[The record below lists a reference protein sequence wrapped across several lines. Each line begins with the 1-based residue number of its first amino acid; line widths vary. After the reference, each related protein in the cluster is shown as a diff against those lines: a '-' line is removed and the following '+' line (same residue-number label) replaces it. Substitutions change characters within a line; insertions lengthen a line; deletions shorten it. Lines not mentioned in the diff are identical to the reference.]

1 MWNPIK
7 IEMKNVFSHVD
18 SQYTFNNGKCTMIFG
33 ENRTD
38 KSFENN
44 GAGKTTLF
52 EAICIA
58 LTGDSLRNIRKEQF
72 INRFAESA
80 EIQFTL
86 ENKALY
92 KTMTVHRKFYR
103 NKSSQVFVF
112 VNGELNTQI
121 TSVNEANS
129 YIAEQIGVSHE
140 DLLRYYIISQDSNYT
155 FFTAG
160 DGEKKEILNR
170 ITQADL
176 LNPVLERIDTEK
188 REVEGMYN
196 SVSLN
201 CERID
206 AKIETLQEQK
216 REMQQNDDYEEE
228 IRSFKDKVKSQRKI
242 ILKSKESVSEL
253 RKDIDEL
260 TKQLKTKKCVD
271 LTQLREERNKVRKQ
285 LEDVE
290 STRSENV
297 RMRRKIESEL
307 AGTVKCPECGTE
319 FIEESELD
327 LTPDKARKLIKQ
339 LDTTIKCNEK
349 EKEDLLKKIDDLRI
363 SLQKT
368 QDTNDEID
376 KIKNNIKIQERAIEC
391 ENENVRNAEKVVDFT
406 ERKIRELQEEHS
418 KDTRIKTI
426 EQKIRELTTERQ
438 QQGKSLK
445 LVEERLEMCKFW
457 KFNMGKSG
465 FATYLANKSVKV
477 IEGITNAF
485 LRKFGVDVS
494 VQINGFTVLK
504 SGDVREKIDCYVTND
519 GITLESFMTKSGG
532 ERGRVALAGVLGIQR
547 LLNES
552 TDGRGLNLLC
562 FDEAF
567 KGMDTLGQE
576 NIIRIMERMGMT
588 ILIIS
593 QNVSDGFNNEN
604 TLRVVKEEG
613 VSRYV

>member
-72 INRFAESA
+72 INNFAESA

-86 ENKALY
+86 ENKVLY
-92 KTMTVHRKFYR
+92 KTMTINRKFYR
-103 NKSSQVFVF
+103 NKSAQVFVF
-112 VNGELNTQI
+112 ENGELNTQI

-176 LNPVLERIDTEK
+176 LNPVLERIDAEK

-228 IRSFKDKVKSQRKI
+228 IRSFKDKVESQRKI

-363 SLQKT
+363 SLQKA

-376 KIKNNIKIQERAIEC
+376 KIKSNIKIQERAIEC

-438 QQGKSLK
+438 QQGKNLK

-494 VQINGFTVLK
+494 VQINGFTLLK

-519 GITLESFMTKSGG
+519 GITLESFMAKSGG
-532 ERGRVALAGVLGIQR
+532 ERGRVTLAGVLGIQR

-588 ILIIS
+588 ILVIS

>member
-7 IEMKNVFSHVD
+7 IEIKNVFSHVD
-18 SQYTFNNGKCTMIFG
+18 SKYTFKNGKCTMIFG
-33 ENRTD
+33 ENKTD

-129 YIAEQIGVSHE
+129 YIEEQIGVSRE

-155 FFTAG
+155 FFTAS

-176 LNPVLERIDTEK
+176 LNPVLERIDAEK

-196 SVSLN
+196 SVTLE

-228 IRSFKDKVKSQRKI
+228 IRVFKDKINKQRKI
-242 ILKSKESVSEL
+242 ISQSRESVLEL
-253 RKDIDEL
+253 RKSVDEL
-260 TKQLKTKKCVD
+260 KQQLKTKKLVD
-271 LTQLREERNKVRKQ
+271 LTQLREERNGVRKQ
-285 LEDVE
+285 LEE
-290 STRSENV
+290 LEGTRSENV
-297 RMRRKIESEL
+297 RMRKKIENEL
-307 AGTVKCPECGTE
+307 AGTVKCPECGAE

-339 LDTTIKCNEK
+339 LDVAIKNNDSEK
-349 EKEDLLKKIDDLRI
+349 NKLLERIDDLRI
-363 SLQKT
+363 FIQKA

-376 KIKNNIKIQERAIEC
+376 KIKANITIKERGIDCENGNIKTA
-391 ENENVRNAEKVVDFT
+391 ENVVNFT
-406 ERKIRELQEEHS
+406 ERKIRELQEEH
-418 KDTRIKTI
+418 KNDTRIKTI

-438 QQGKSLK
+438 QQGKNLK

-576 NIIRIMERMGMT
+576 NIIRILERMGIT
-588 ILIIS
+588 ILVIS